1 MKRIF
6 ILVCLTIVIGIFSN
20 YLPYALMKVNVT
32 SDNNTLKFYFFTGN
46 ETNPYDENNTLVKN
60 ISNNILDGEL
70 WVVIPRKSID
80 KFRINFPGNAGK
92 YSIENIKIYDNLF
105 FYRVCEKISVS
116 LIFYDK
122 LYVGKYIH
130 IPLESS
136 YS

>member
-80 KFRINFPGNAGK
+80 KFR
-92 YSIENIKIYDNLF
+92 
-105 FYRVCEKISVS
+105 
-116 LIFYDK
+116 K
-122 LYVGKYIH
+122 LT
-130 IPLESS
+130 
-136 YS
+136 